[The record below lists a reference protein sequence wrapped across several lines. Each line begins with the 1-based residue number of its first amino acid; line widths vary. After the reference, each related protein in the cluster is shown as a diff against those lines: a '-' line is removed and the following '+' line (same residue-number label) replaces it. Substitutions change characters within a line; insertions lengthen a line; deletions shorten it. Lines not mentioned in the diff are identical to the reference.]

1 MLTKETNVPYFQRG
15 APKNGICFDD
25 SFLPKSFTDNSP
37 PQTSSGSQTVGLTS
51 FFFFF
56 HGLPPWQM
64 SHHTES
70 PFPVPPPS
78 PNAVW
83 LRYSSQIEL
92 FLLLRNLPGSTIDPP
107 PSFLL
112 ASPPPPFHGNIC
124 PYFFAQ
130 LAFNTFLR
138 TFLPPPA
145 PLRTCL
151 VQYV

>member
-25 SFLPKSFTDNSP
+25 SFLPKFYGHSP

-107 PSFLL
+107 PSCLL
-112 ASPPPPFHGNIC
+112 ASPPLSMETFVHIFCSLSIQYISQDVPTTPSAPPYLSCSIC
-124 PYFFAQ
+124 VA
-130 LAFNTFLR
+130 
-138 TFLPPPA
+138 
-145 PLRTCL
+145 
-151 VQYV
+151 